1 MVPGFKVLSVTV
13 RYQMNK
19 QIHTLYKSALVQ
31 SVCMDIDLIETIV
44 RLTFERNNIE
54 QLPEHHAWQQP
65 PNNS

>member
-13 RYQMNK
+13 RYQMNE

-44 RLTFERNNIE
+44 GLTFERNNIE